1 MTMMRDLRD
10 TKTNR
15 RKFLRDVAAAGG
27 LAVVA
32 GSTGAV
38 VAATAESPKPQQKN
52 RPTGYRVTAHVSK
65 YYDKARI

>member
-27 LAVVA
+27 LAVAA
-32 GSTGAV
+32 GSTGAAV
-38 VAATAESPKPQQKN
+38 AAATASPKPQQKN

>member
-1 MTMMRDLRD
+1 MTVSD

-27 LAVVA
+27 LVVVA
-32 GSTGAV
+32 GATGAV
-38 VAATAESPKPQQKN
+38 VAAPPASPKPQQR
-52 RPTGYRVTAHVSK
+52 RPAGYRVTAHVSK